1 MQLWR
6 TDGATL
12 QEIRLAI
19 GDAFPMHFAS
29 VGETL
34 YFAAKDNLL
43 GRELWKSDLLG
54 TQGTFP
60 SGESLTAV
68 ERGISA
74 VAGERGDDWKD
85 PLEDAMRL
93 AFAIKARAPGN
104 SAAATSRY
112 EKWAAMTGAEAAFRN
127 PETKSESQHVD
138 AVTKKKDLDVP
149 RRQLWSELG
158 YSQQQVL
165 DWEAELAAAPP
176 EPSQPVIAVPV
187 PPEMATPDAV
197 VPSA

>member
-1 MQLWR
+1 MPAER
-6 TDGATL
+6 SPASPSR
-12 QEIRLAI
+12 RLAEFSQTDLAGYI
-19 GDAFPMHFAS
+19 KVH
-29 VGETL
+29 ETL
-34 YFAAKDNLL
+34 VQAIATASRFPPHY
-43 GRELWKSDLLG
+43 LLG

-104 SAAATSRY
+104 SAAAAARY

-149 RRQLWSELG
+149 RRQLWTELG

-176 EPSQPVIAVPV
+176 EPAQPVVRSRRRHPHPGA
-187 PPEMATPDAV
+187 D
-197 VPSA
+197 